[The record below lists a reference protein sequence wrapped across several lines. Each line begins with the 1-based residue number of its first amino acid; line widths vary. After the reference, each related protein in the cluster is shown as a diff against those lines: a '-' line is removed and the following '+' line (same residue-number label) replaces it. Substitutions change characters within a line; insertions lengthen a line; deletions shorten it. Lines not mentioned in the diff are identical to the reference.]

1 MPLPTTMLWRLRL
14 ARRAQLILWIAALL
28 SVAGSF
34 GLHPEPGDAAM
45 RAPSAAASDGS
56 PELRK
61 SASSRHPCVACL
73 SQRPHSPVSVI
84 DAPSARVRTAP
95 FVAPPALDYAPRLHT
110 ANHEGRAPPTAS

>member
-1 MPLPTTMLWRLRL
+1 MPLPTTMLWRLRV

-45 RAPSAAASDGS
+45 RSPSVVASNGS

-61 SASSRHPCVACL
+61 AASSLHPCVACL
-73 SQRPHSPVSVI
+73 SQRPRSLVSVI
-84 DAPSARVRTAP
+84 DAPSARVRIAP
-95 FVAPPALDYAPRLHT
+95 FAPPPALDYAQRLHT
-110 ANHEGRAPPTAS
+110 ANHEGRAPPTVS